1 MTFGRV
7 ILFMP
12 IRLPSRNDYRKLVQ
26 AFEQHGQNWHAV
38 AKTVGASRG
47 WVRRGWE
54 RGWTDKLAW
63 AIPFK
68 DTIGAMHMEAKA
80 LEQLDKTR
88 EKVADATVELARQ
101 YDVDVAR
108 IEARALSRTVEIWD
122 TYIENFQTVA
132 VAAGRVATS
141 LAQDLQS
148 GLEHLEVSDKIKVLA
163 DVAKVAQTMTSS
175 LHEAMKA
182 RRLHDDK
189 PTEIVRHEV
198 AATMTD
204 DEVRELL
211 LLASDA
217 AKYLSVLPGTEDAV
231 AWQVG

>member
-1 MTFGRV
+1 
-7 ILFMP
+7 MP

-26 AFEQHGQNWHAV
+26 AFERHGQNWHAV
-38 AKTVGASRG
+38 AKEVGASRG

-63 AIPFK
+63 AIPVK
-68 DTIGAMHMEAKA
+68 DTIGAMHLEAKA

-88 EKVADATVELARQ
+88 AEVADATVELARQ
-101 YDVDVAR
+101 YDIDVAR

-122 TYIENFQTVA
+122 TYIENFQNVA

-141 LAQDLQS
+141 LAEDLQS
-148 GLEHLEVSDKIKVLA
+148 GLEHLDASDKIKVLA
-163 DVAKVAQTMTSS
+163 DVARVAQTMTSS
-175 LHEAMKA
+175 LHSVMQA
-182 RRLHDDK
+182 RRLHDER

-198 AATMTD
+198 AKLTD
-204 DEVRELL
+204 EECAEIL

-217 AKYLSVLPGTEDAV
+217 AKYLSVLPGAKDAV